1 MNEYKYSIASRMDI
15 FYKCE
20 QSFMLEQCSLTYNI
34 HPSKRDV
41 THTNQTIRNKDEK
54 LERKG
59 EATFDTPIYDKGG
72 FFSESAMRFLDLQI
86 SKKNIPKSCPEL
98 EI

>member
-34 HPSKRDV
+34 HPSKRDML
-41 THTNQTIRNKDEK
+41 N
-54 LERKG
+54 
-59 EATFDTPIYDKGG
+59 TPPRPSK
-72 FFSESAMRFLDLQI
+72 I
-86 SKKNIPKSCPEL
+86 SMKNWSTKVKPVLTPHL
-98 EI
+98 

>member
-34 HPSKRDV
+34 HPSKRDMLL
-41 THTNQTIRNKDEK
+41 TPTRPPEIRMKNWSAKVIPVLTPNLCYK
-54 LERKG
+54 AMLKVQRK
-59 EATFDTPIYDKGG
+59 
-72 FFSESAMRFLDLQI
+72 S
-86 SKKNIPKSCPEL
+86 
-98 EI
+98 

>member
-34 HPSKRDV
+34 HPSKRDIYV
-41 THTNQTIRNKDEK
+41 KHTTKTIKNKHEK

-59 EATFDTPIYDKGG
+59 EASFDTPFMIRTKYSK
-72 FFSESAMRFLDLQI
+72 SLLHTI
-86 SKKNIPKSCPEL
+86 SKDCLISTDT
-98 EI
+98 ISY